1 MAQETVETAIY
12 RLRVEGQKELDNLK
26 SSLDGVTVSE
36 QKAEPAVRATTA
48 ALEKRTARL
57 DPIIRAQQ
65 AYRKELEMAEKFAM
79 AGAGSATQRSA
90 YIEAATKRYNEQVAA
105 IQRNTTATV
114 QGANATRLASHE
126 LINLSRQAQDVA
138 VSLGSG
144 QSFGTVL
151 LQQGTQIADI
161 FASSGATLR
170 GAMSGIV
177 SSLRSIFTV
186 GRVAFGGIIA
196 GAAGAAFA
204 TSDYLSQQKE
214 VERALIGAGRRSA
227 SVGDI
232 NRIADQR
239 SSPTGLS
246 VSETREAALE
256 FARTGQIHSRVIGEK
271 IETTKNF
278 ALVTG
283 QSSKEAAAAL
293 AKAFTDMSGIDA
305 LNKQFNFLDGTTRN
319 YIEGL
324 LLAGRTTE
332 AAAVANN
339 SLSVVLK
346 QVEAT
351 QGGLEKGWTAIAN
364 AASNAAG
371 AVGEY
376 IAKAAGL
383 QRQSKLDSAVGVAK
397 EIEGLQS
404 QVDRGDFGD
413 TLGDT
418 TILNKVKSDIEE
430 LRSKLRQL
438 NAELG
443 SIDASSFNAISTA
456 AQQAV
461 NSLNPFRGKILE
473 VEVAVAR
480 IKAAMAAGFLNPE
493 LGQSLAQ
500 YELILQNLKNQEA
513 ALESLRAKHA
523 GMTDQFAKQVES
535 LEQQNR
541 LLKARENGTEAS
553 VSAAIAYENAIAA
566 GANSTEAAAIKAL
579 TLKNNLLQA
588 ASAASNLQLQLER
601 IDSASD
607 PESERT
613 GAYSYFSTPATMGRM
628 EIEGPGPFKQA
639 LEQIQRQL
647 RRDDEIPASLREALS
662 RSGPIDYTFQGN
674 LGDVPINALNK
685 GREDLR
691 QFVVSQRSAMRNA
704 EAQFLGG
711 SSDKEDKI
719 RGMQLQIEALKEDLK
734 LNPENIWPIRGLER
748 SIEELRNAVE
758 ENTDALNKV
767 ALNPLYTEG
776 RSALKLGYM
785 GAASGLDMMVR
796 GGTPGVDSVPIHIMA
811 QQGERVQVTPANQT
825 VSNDNSKPPLVV
837 NNTITVVETGKTNRR
852 SSRQVGQKYGQLMA
866 SLS

>member
-1 MAQETVETAIY
+1 
-12 RLRVEGQKELDNLK
+12 
-26 SSLDGVTVSE
+26 
-36 QKAEPAVRATTA
+36 
-48 ALEKRTARL
+48 
-57 DPIIRAQQ
+57 
-65 AYRKELEMAEKFAM
+65 
-79 AGAGSATQRSA
+79 
-90 YIEAATKRYNEQVAA
+90 
-105 IQRNTTATV
+105 
-114 QGANATRLASHE
+114 
-126 LINLSRQAQDVA
+126 
-138 VSLGSG
+138 
-144 QSFGTVL
+144 
-151 LQQGTQIADI
+151 
-161 FASSGATLR
+161 
-170 GAMSGIV
+170 
-177 SSLRSIFTV
+177 
-186 GRVAFGGIIA
+186 VAFGGIIA

-204 TSDYLSQQKE
+204 TADYLSQQKE

-256 FARTGQIHSRVIGEK
+256 FARTGQIHSSVIGDM

-305 LNKQFNFLDGTTRN
+305 LNKQFNFLDGATRN

-332 AAAVANN
+332 AAAVAQQNF
-339 SLSVVLK
+339 SVVLK

-351 QGGLEKGWTAIAN
+351 QGGVAKGWTAIGN
-364 AASNAAG
+364 AISNAAG

-376 IAKAAGL
+376 IARSAGL
-383 QRQSKLDSAVGVAK
+383 QRQSKLDSAVGIAK

-404 QVDRGDFGD
+404 QIDRGDFGD
-413 TLGDT
+413 GFGDT
-418 TILNKVKSDIEE
+418 TILNKIKSDIEE

-438 NAELG
+438 NSELN
-443 SIDASSFNAISTA
+443 SIDGSSFNAISTA

-566 GANSTEAAAIKAL
+566 GANSTEAAAVKAL

-588 ASAASNLQLQLER
+588 ASAAASIQIDLDWSELDAY
-601 IDSASD
+601 DSAIAARQRD
-607 PESERT
+607 PNTRSFLSSPNEMSNGE
-613 GAYSYFSTPATMGRM
+613 FDIPN
-628 EIEGPGPFKQA
+628 PF
-639 LEQIQRQL
+639 LPSNI
-647 RRDDEIPASLREALS
+647 RR
-662 RSGPIDYTFQGN
+662 G
-674 LGDVPINALNK
+674 
-685 GREDLR
+685 
-691 QFVVSQRSAMRNA
+691 
-704 EAQFLGG
+704 LGG
-711 SSDKEDKI
+711 SDIGVAVRGNLEQLWQAMIDEVEQEIYKDKYNDFKYAGTDADVRGAMGVRANELLGSDKKEEKLQ
-719 RGMQLQIEALKEDLK
+719 GMQMQLDALNMLYPTQTRLAEIDALKRAMEK
-734 LNPENIWPIRGLER
+734 
-748 SIEELRNAVE
+748 LRNSVD
-758 ENTDALNKV
+758 ENTDALTKV
-767 ALNPLYTEG
+767 TLNPLYTEG
-776 RSALKLGYM
+776 RSALRVGYM
-785 GAASGLDMMVR
+785 GAANGLDMMVR

-811 QQGERVQVTPANQT
+811 QQGERVQVTPANQN
-825 VSNDNSKPPLVV
+825 VRNDNTKSTVV
-837 NNTITVVETGKTNRR
+837 NINVVETGSTTRR
-852 SSRQVGQKYGQLMA
+852 SARQVGQKYGQLMA